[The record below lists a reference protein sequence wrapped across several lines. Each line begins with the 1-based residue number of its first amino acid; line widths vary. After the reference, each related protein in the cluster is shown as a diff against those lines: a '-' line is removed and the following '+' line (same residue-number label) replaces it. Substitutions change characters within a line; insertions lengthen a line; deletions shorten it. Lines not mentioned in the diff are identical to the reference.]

1 MILSRITKAL
11 KDQNWLAVAIEFVI
25 VILGVAIGFQVTGWN
40 AARQD
45 ARLEHAYLERLADEL
60 DEVRDSLEDTSGDLD
75 DARDRAER
83 FLVALEAGDTD
94 TMQADAI
101 GLVVITR
108 VSQVQVQT
116 AAMHE
121 LISSGRLGLIRNE
134 ELRAALASL
143 PLVEADSH
151 SVFDQLKAQQ
161 VDIVAELR
169 PHLRVAMQDYQI
181 ASITLA
187 DSITDDTDRIANS
200 LSYSIYINRAAA
212 LFVAVLANEVD
223 ELHGLVLAELGEP
236 DPTDSGDSR

>member
-1 MILSRITKAL
+1 MILARITKAL

>member
-1 MILSRITKAL
+1 MILVRITKAL
-11 KDQNWLAVAIEFVI
+11 KDQSWLAVAIEFVI
-25 VILGVAIGFQVTGWN
+25 VILGVVIGFQVTGWN